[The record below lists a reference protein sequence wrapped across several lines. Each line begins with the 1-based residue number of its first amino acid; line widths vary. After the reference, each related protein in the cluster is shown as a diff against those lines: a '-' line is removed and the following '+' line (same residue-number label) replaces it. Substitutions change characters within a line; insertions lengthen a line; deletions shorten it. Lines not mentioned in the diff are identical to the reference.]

1 MDNVPLHKGYSYHS
15 ASCITIA
22 FQPHTDVEQAILC
35 AADPTLENEKF
46 NKKTK
51 EWYVD
56 GIDVQHQCRDASK
69 LYELAKGQ
77 SSQGEQKFPTRL

>member
-1 MDNVPLHKGYSYHS
+1 MLS
-15 ASCITIA
+15 ASWW
-22 FQPHTDVEQAILC
+22 PSNHTDAGQAILC

-69 LYELAKGQ
+69 LYDLAEGQ
-77 SSQGEQKFPTRL
+77 SFQEKQKFPAR